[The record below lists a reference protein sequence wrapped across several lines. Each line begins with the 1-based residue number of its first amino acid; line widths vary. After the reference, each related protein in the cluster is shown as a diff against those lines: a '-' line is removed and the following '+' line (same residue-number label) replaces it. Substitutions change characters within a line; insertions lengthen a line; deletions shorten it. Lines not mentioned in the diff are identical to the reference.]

1 MTLDRIRHSSPAW
14 TFTALLVVLASA
26 PLVAAHAD
34 TDSAEQAR
42 YQKER
47 AACTDG
53 RSNQDRATCLK
64 EAEAAHAM
72 VRQGKL
78 AGPSKQFTRNARERC
93 KVLTGDEQR
102 DCLARMDGQGTTT
115 GSVAAGGTLTELVTQ
130 VPAAAAPVTPVTPV
144 TPPAPPAPP

>member
-1 MTLDRIRHSSPAW
+1 MTLERIRHSSPVW

-26 PLVAAHAD
+26 PFVAAHAD

-47 AACTDG
+47 AACADG

-72 VRQGKL
+72 DRQGKL
-78 AGPSKQFTRNARERC
+78 AGASKNFTRNARERC

-130 VPAAAAPVTPVTPV
+130 VPTAATPVAPAAPRSGSH
-144 TPPAPPAPP
+144 